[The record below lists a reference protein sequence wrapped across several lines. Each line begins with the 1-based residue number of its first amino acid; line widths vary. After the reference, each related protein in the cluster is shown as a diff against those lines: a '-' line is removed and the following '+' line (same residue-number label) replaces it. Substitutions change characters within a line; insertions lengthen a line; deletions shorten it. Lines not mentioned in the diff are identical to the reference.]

1 MLRQQLLDSD
11 HQDGGG
17 WGGWKGDMWRRERT
31 RKWLRPAG

>member
-11 HQDGGG
+11 HQDGEGG
-17 WGGWKGDMWRRERT
+17 LEVGERT